1 MTPRLALL
9 VWITVGG
16 HIFAS
21 PDPCGTYGSKP
32 GGEGGEVTCE
42 LRVTRTAD
50 AFDVGGSYQKR
61 SGSASLFPPASF
73 ALREL
78 LKPLVF
84 EGAGRADAE
93 GRLVGTFTDSWKNS
107 GSFVITPSLTGAAIS
122 ISVSSIANPESA
134 ALYQNLTL
142 QRQ

>member
-1 MTPRLALL
+1 MKSRLALL
-9 VWITVGG
+9 VLIMVGG
-16 HIFAS
+16 HILAS
-21 PDPCGTYGSKP
+21 PDPCGAYASKP
-32 GGEGGEVTCE
+32 GGEGGEVACE
-42 LRVTRTAD
+42 LRVTRSAD
-50 AFDVGGSYQKR
+50 AFDIGGSYQKR
-61 SGSASLFPPASF
+61 SGNGSLFPPASF

-84 EGAGRADAE
+84 EGAGRADTQ

-122 ISVSSIANPESA
+122 ISVSSIANLESA